1 MSTPSNDA
9 QVRGRH
15 RITGILRFAFWMLF
29 RDRMRYLT
37 LVGGLAFCTLLI
49 TQQLGVFCGLM
60 RLTTALLRTSGAEI
74 WVMDSQVKHVAD
86 TNPMRDIE
94 LQRIR
99 SVRGVQWA
107 APLCWRV
114 VKAKLPNGEVE
125 QVQLTGL
132 DSATFAGRP
141 GRLELGSIENLRI
154 PGGAIVDQVAVA
166 RFKAAGVPIHVGT
179 RFEINGKELRVV
191 GICRTQRSF
200 IGAPYVF
207 TTYDTAQRC
216 LSPGERPLSFI
227 LAKAT
232 PGEDV
237 DRVAERIGHGGTV
250 RAFSS
255 AGLSRYTMDWYV
267 RNTGIPVA
275 FLVVVAMGMIVGI
288 AVTGQT
294 FYLFVHDNLRYLA
307 TMKAM
312 GAGQGLLSLLV
323 LFQAG
328 LIGVVGF
335 GIGLGLTTV
344 FAMLVIPNEMPS
356 FFLPWQVPVWVGFL
370 IGGITLLVS
379 WIGIRQLK
387 GVEPGMV
394 FK

>member
-1 MSTPSNDA
+1 
-9 QVRGRH
+9 
-15 RITGILRFAFWMLF
+15 MLF

-74 WVMDSQVKHVAD
+74 WVMDTQVKHVAD

-107 APLCWRV
+107 YPLCWRV
-114 VKAKLPNGEVE
+114 LKAKLPNGEVE

-132 DSATFAGRP
+132 DPSTFAGRP
-141 GRLELGSIENLRI
+141 GRIELGSIENLRI